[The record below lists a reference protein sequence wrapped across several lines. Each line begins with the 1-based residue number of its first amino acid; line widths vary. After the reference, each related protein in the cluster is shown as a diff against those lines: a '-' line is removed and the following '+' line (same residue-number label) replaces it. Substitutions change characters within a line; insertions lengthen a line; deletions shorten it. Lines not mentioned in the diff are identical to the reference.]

1 MVCISIHPNMS
12 TDCIP
17 CGTVSICTVHSGAC
31 RGACR
36 GSTKLDKHTH
46 KRCGHTCADVCF
58 PKILVSSPVI
68 ESNALT
74 TPMHPELP
82 LQCKMHIITQV
93 QRVPQAS
100 DGQTPEPFVINHG

>member
-1 MVCISIHPNMS
+1 MS

-17 CGTVSICTVHSGAC
+17 CGTVSICTVHS
-31 RGACR
+31 GACR

-100 DGQTPEPFVINHG
+100 DGQTPERFVINHG